1 MNLFKKSKKF
11 SIPPATPT
19 IRLERVPEV
28 KKPAPIPS
36 RVAST
41 KLMQSQRSEEGS
53 PSRASSSTPRSSPAT
68 PTSDSPSSSRLKP
81 GKRKASRQKS
91 PTQQVFDEDS
101 EDDGT
106 VEELEDTSY
115 KRQKTSRTI
124 DFKRQLRSK
133 QAFSEANGGV
143 FEMIHAADISSL
155 SKKSKLAIAVS
166 ADIVTV
172 ELQYP
177 SASQRE
183 RCVMEKTPPTNTNA
197 DV

>member
-19 IRLERVPEV
+19 IRLERVPET

-41 KLMQSQRSEEGS
+41 RSIQSQRSEAS

-68 PTSDSPSSSRLKP
+68 PTSDGHGSSRLKP

-106 VEELEDTSY
+106 VEELEETSY
-115 KRQKTSRTI
+115 KRQKTSRTT

-133 QAFSEANGGV
+133 QAFSEADGGV
-143 FEMIHAADISSL
+143 FEMTHAADISSV
-155 SKKSKLAIAVS
+155 SKKSKLAVAVP
-166 ADIVTV
+166 AEIVTV

-183 RCVMEKTPPTNTNA
+183 RCVVEETPPTNTKC
-197 DV
+197 